1 MPIVSRSSSRRLG
14 RSGRLGETASPAPT
28 ASTARSDVHRALA
41 ELLTLD
47 DPGWVVSCYQKLE
60 PGDRAG
66 DKLRIKLKN
75 RLRGAQE
82 RVTILGVARAERE
95 AIADALGRIE
105 EFFRFPSNLGG
116 GRGIAVF
123 AAPGKFFRV
132 VHLPYVLR
140 SRVVVDRTA
149 VVGELVALAET
160 GTRLLA
166 AVADRASARL
176 FDVGL
181 DGITELDGLVTPEAT
196 RAGKFHGKGIGP
208 TAKSGEYRF
217 HTRIR
222 AERQRHLAH
231 VADAAGRAWR
241 SRGFDGVVIGGIGVD
256 ADALLPFLDTGL
268 RDRVIGVLRLAPKK
282 ASAAEIRERSLELLA
297 DAAQT
302 AAADA
307 VGELVGLRDNGWAL
321 DGVEP
326 TLLALAAGQ
335 VRALLVD
342 HDAAVTGFRFSGSGR
357 LSTTSAG
364 SRADG
369 EALPVADVLDDAIE
383 DALRQRAR
391 VHVVQ
396 GEPARRFDRLA
407 GILRFKAA
415 R

>member
-1 MPIVSRSSSRRLG
+1 MPIVSRSSSRIRRTG
-14 RSGRLGETASPAPT
+14 AQPHRRTDAR
-28 ASTARSDVHRALA
+28 ARSDIHRALA
-41 ELLTLD
+41 ELLTLGD
-47 DPGWVVSCYQKLE
+47 RGWVVSCYQKLE
-60 PGDRAG
+60 PGDRVG
-66 DKLRIKLKN
+66 EKYRIKLKN
-75 RLRGAQE
+75 RVRRALE
-82 RVTILGVARAERE
+82 RVGILGFGHGERE
-95 AIADALGRIE
+95 AIAEALARVE
-105 EFFRFPSNLGG
+105 DFFRYPSNLGG

-123 AAPGKFFRV
+123 AAPRGLFRV
-132 VHLPYVLR
+132 AHLPYVLR

-166 AVADRASARL
+166 VVADRASARL
-176 FDVGL
+176 FDVVLG
-181 DGITELDGLVTPEAT
+181 GVTELEGLVAPDAT
-196 RAGKFHGKGIGP
+196 RPGKFRGKGIGP
-208 TAKSGEYRF
+208 TANAGEYRF

-222 AERQRHLAH
+222 AEKQRHLAG
-231 VADAAGRAWR
+231 VADAAARAWR

-256 ADALLPFLDTGL
+256 ADALLPFLEPEL

-282 ASAAEIRERSLELLA
+282 VSAAEIRERALELLA

-307 VGELVGLRDNGWAL
+307 VGELVGLRESGWAV
-321 DGVEP
+321 DGIEP
-326 TLLALAAGQ
+326 ALRALAMGQ

-342 HDAAVTGFRFSGSGR
+342 HDASVPGFRFSESGR

-364 SRADG
+364 SRAEG
-369 EALPVADVLDDAIE
+369 EALPVADLLDDAIE

-396 GEPARRFDRLA
+396 GEPTRGFDRLA

>member
-1 MPIVSRSSSRRLG
+1 MPIVSRSSSRSRRTGVRPYG
-14 RSGRLGETASPAPT
+14 RTDRREHFDP
-28 ASTARSDVHRALA
+28 HRILA
-41 ELLTLD
+41 ELLALGD
-47 DPGWVVSCYQKLE
+47 AGWVVSCYQKLE
-60 PGDRAG
+60 PGDRLG
-66 DKLRIKLKN
+66 DKYRIKLKN
-75 RLRGAQE
+75 RLRLAQE
-82 RVTILGVARAERE
+82 RIEILGFGRAERE
-95 AIADALGRIE
+95 GIASALGTIE
-105 EFFRFPSNLGG
+105 ELFRDPASLGG

-123 AAPGKFFRV
+123 AAPRGLFRV

-166 AVADRASARL
+166 VVADRASARL
-176 FDVGL
+176 FDVAL
-181 DGITELDGLVTPEAT
+181 DGVTELEGLVAPDAT
-196 RAGKFHGKGIGP
+196 RPGKFHGGGIGP
-208 TAKSGEYRF
+208 ATTAGEYRF

-222 AERQRHLAH
+222 AEKQRHLAG
-231 VADAAGRAWR
+231 VADAAARAWR
-241 SRGFDGVVIGGIGVD
+241 SRGCDGVVIGGIGVD
-256 ADALLPFLDTGL
+256 ADALLPFLETEL

-282 ASAAEIRERSLELLA
+282 ASAAEIRERALELLA

-307 VGELVGLRDNGWAL
+307 VGELVGLRESGWAV
-321 DGVEP
+321 DGIEP
-326 TLLALAAGQ
+326 ALEALAAGQ

-342 HDAAVTGFRFSGSGR
+342 HDAAVPGFRFSASGR

-364 SRADG
+364 SRAEG
-369 EALPVADVLDDAIE
+369 EALNVADVLDDAIE

-396 GEPARRFDRLA
+396 GESAKRFDRLA
-407 GILRFKAA
+407 GILRFKGP